1 MGKTDCGGNWVLAHI
16 AGLQLLMTVTDL
28 FTDVAGNI
36 PLLIWLFY
44 TSLVLWYLLR
54 QVWLN
59 SAPQT
64 SVCQM
69 VTLANRWENNGNTDF
84 FFLRGWGGGTPK
96 SLQMVTAAMKLK
108 DACSLEGKL

>member
-16 AGLQLLMTVTDL
+16 TGLQLLMTVIDL

-44 TSLVLWYLLR
+44 TSLVLWHLLR

-84 FFLRGWGGGTPK
+84 FFFCGVGGTPK
-96 SLQMVTAAMKLK
+96 SLQMVTAAMKFK
-108 DACSLEGKL
+108 DACSLEEKL